1 MNDQTCTIRGVP
13 LGEDMPKICI
23 PLTGRT
29 AEALRRECAALK
41 DHPFDLIEWRADFLT
56 DLSEREEA
64 LDTLRDCLPDA
75 PLLGTFRTAGEG
87 GDMPLSEAEY
97 FSVVRWMIHT
107 GKLDAVDLEYF
118 HDEAERDALRDEAQA
133 AGLTV
138 IMSSHDFQKTPPQ
151 EEMTARL
158 TAMGDH
164 GCIAKLAVMPQSAS
178 DVAAL
183 LAATAAVREARP
195 ERPVITMAMG
205 GLGAVSRIA
214 GETFGSAL
222 TFGTAGQSSA
232 PGQLDARALRQILDV
247 LHRIK

>member
-1 MNDQTCTIRGVP
+1 MHDQTCIRGVP
-13 LGEDMPKICI
+13 LGEGMPKICI

-29 AEALRRECAALK
+29 AEALRRECAVLK
-41 DHPFDLIEWRADFLT
+41 DYPFDLIEWRADFLA
-56 DLSEREEA
+56 DLSEREDA
-64 LDTLRDCLPDA
+64 LDALRDCLPDA

-97 FSVVRWMIHT
+97 FSFVRWMIHT
-107 GKLDAVDLEYF
+107 EKLDAVDLEYF

-133 AGLTV
+133 AGLTI

-164 GCIAKLAVMPQSAS
+164 ECIAKLAVMPQSAS

-183 LAATAAVREARP
+183 LAATTAVREARP

-222 TFGTAGQSSA
+222 TFGTAGPASA
-232 PGQLDARALRQILDV
+232 PGQLDARALRQILDI
-247 LHRIK
+247 LHRMK

>member
-41 DHPFDLIEWRADFLT
+41 DYPFDLIEWRADFLT

-138 IMSSHDFQKTPPQ
+138 IMSSHDFRK
-151 EEMTARL
+151 RRRRR
-158 TAMGDH
+158 
-164 GCIAKLAVMPQSAS
+164 K
-178 DVAAL
+178 
-183 LAATAAVREARP
+183 
-195 ERPVITMAMG
+195 
-205 GLGAVSRIA
+205 
-214 GETFGSAL
+214 
-222 TFGTAGQSSA
+222 
-232 PGQLDARALRQILDV
+232 
-247 LHRIK
+247 